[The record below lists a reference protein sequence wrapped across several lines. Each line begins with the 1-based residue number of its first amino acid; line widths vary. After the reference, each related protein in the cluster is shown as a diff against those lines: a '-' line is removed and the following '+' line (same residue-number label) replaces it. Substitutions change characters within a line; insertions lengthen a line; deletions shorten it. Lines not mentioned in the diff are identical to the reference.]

1 MGKKFDLLTGTRVLE
16 EVESPVNGKVRVVQ
30 SIAWGNHVQVG
41 KLTQSGGVV
50 FDVWQATLRKV
61 RKMKPE
67 IQDCLILGLGGGS
80 AARLVRRYWKEAEI
94 IGVEIDPIMIDLGM
108 RYLGLSRLGVDI
120 KVEDAREFAKNQVKD
135 NKKYDLV
142 LVDVYVGDKVPEDF
156 EKDEFIELAKKLVN
170 DDGLI
175 VFNRLFYGEK
185 KGEAFLFRKKL
196 EKYFPNITPVYPEAN
211 VMFVCQK

>member
-1 MGKKFDLLTGTRVLE
+1 MGMYLYVVRYEDDHIRMSDELDNFLFEHCPNYYEADVKCINFEELTKELGLTSKKDLLT
-16 EVESPVNGKVRVVQ
+16 
-30 SIAWGNHVQVG
+30 
-41 KLTQSGGVV
+41 
-50 FDVWQATLRKV
+50 
-61 RKMKPE
+61 
-67 IQDCLILGLGGGS
+67 C
-80 AARLVRRYWKEAEI
+80 
-94 IGVEIDPIMIDLGM
+94 
-108 RYLGLSRLGVDI
+108 
-120 KVEDAREFAKNQVKD
+120 
-135 NKKYDLV
+135 
-142 LVDVYVGDKVPEDF
+142 DKVPEDF